1 MARFIFRYHARGR
14 GYACA
19 CARAC
24 ARGVKKARRIR
35 RTLLAFLHG
44 FLLVCFSCESSA
56 TLAAQGLSSVAHR
69 AKEENRSD
77 KKSRRAKQPDGKR
90 KSPSSTKP
98 KGLKWKVLEV
108 AATMFAADAIRSR
121 ILTIRGVQVMLD
133 RDLAELYGVPT
144 KRLNEQVKRN
154 ARRFPDNFMFQLT
167 KEELGDW
174 RSQIATSNVGD
185 GTGRSHLVTVNSENW
200 RSQIATSNLE
210 QYAKMGVRNRPYAF
224 TEHGIIM
231 LASVLKSDIAIDA
244 SIRITNAFI
253 AMRKALSSIAPL
265 MVRIAETERL
275 QLEEKTARLTDQA
288 RNEERFKLILDAMQD
303 KKFPPQKVFFDG
315 QIYDAFE
322 QMKKFVRMAKTELI
336 IIDPYFADCVLPLI
350 AQKRQGVPVLA
361 VKNSRNRLLHAVDVA
376 KFNAQYANSLT
387 VKTSDKFH
395 DRFLIIDKTTLIH
408 VGASLNYL
416 GKKCFAFSSLDKSN
430 IPDILAKL

>member
-1 MARFIFRYHARGR
+1 MNDL
-14 GYACA
+14 
-19 CARAC
+19 
-24 ARGVKKARRIR
+24 
-35 RTLLAFLHG
+35 T
-44 FLLVCFSCESSA
+44 
-56 TLAAQGLSSVAHR
+56 VAEPI
-69 AKEENRSD
+69 AVD
-77 KKSRRAKQPDGKR
+77 
-90 KSPSSTKP
+90 T
-98 KGLKWKVLEV
+98 
-108 AATMFAADAIRSR
+108 IRSR

-133 RDLAELYGVPT
+133 RDLAALYGVPT

-167 KEELGDW
+167 KEELADW

-185 GTGRSHLVTVNSENW
+185 GTGKTRLVTVNSEDW

-265 MVRIAETERL
+265 MARIAETERL

-315 QIYDAFE
+315 QVYDAFE
-322 QMKKFVRMAKTELI
+322 QMKKFVRMAKAELI
-336 IIDPYFADCVLPLI
+336 VIPPF
-350 AQKRQGVPVLA
+350 
-361 VKNSRNRLLHAVDVA
+361 
-376 KFNAQYANSLT
+376 T
-387 VKTSDKFH
+387 TS
-395 DRFLIIDKTTLIH
+395 
-408 VGASLNYL
+408 
-416 GKKCFAFSSLDKSN
+416 
-430 IPDILAKL
+430 